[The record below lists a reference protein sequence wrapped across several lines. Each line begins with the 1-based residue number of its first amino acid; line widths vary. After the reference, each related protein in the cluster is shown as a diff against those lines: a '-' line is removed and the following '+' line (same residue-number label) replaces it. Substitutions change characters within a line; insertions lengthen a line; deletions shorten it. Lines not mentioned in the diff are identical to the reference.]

1 MTRMMSKITNYRV
14 IRKFRLRTTLLI
26 PFVLQIMTAVGVVG
40 YLSFR
45 NGQQA
50 VRDLA
55 NRLLEEKGNRIEQRI
70 LAYFEQPQALVK
82 MTHAALQSESLNLN
96 DLEKLHRY
104 FWQVISQEK
113 LGDYLYLGTSQGEFV
128 GVERRDDGQIEL
140 RIRSLD
146 QAFERKTYLLD
157 DQGEPGDLISSSD
170 YDPRD
175 RPWYQAGIKLRGLGW
190 SPVFASFSRQNNSLE
205 ISPIQPIFDSNG
217 KVLAVISMNLQLV
230 RITDFLQS
238 LSISENGQSF
248 IIERSGDLIASSALT
263 EPFTILGE
271 GEDRNIQRLAAIA
284 APDPI
289 VRQTAKLLKQ
299 KFGDFASI
307 KTTQQ
312 LQLTLNNQRHY
323 IQVLPLADSRGIN
336 WLTVIIVPEIDF
348 MAQIHK
354 NTQNTIFLCLVALA
368 FAMAIGILTSRWI
381 TRPVLRVSRAANSFA
396 KGNLDQHILPHIIVE
411 IDTLASSFNRMAK
424 QLKSSFQNLEL
435 KNEELRIAEENYRS
449 IFENALEGIFQSSPE
464 GRFINVNSALAKI
477 YGYDS
482 SIDMINSV
490 VNIGEQLYV
499 DSEARS
505 EFERLLDQQEAVK
518 NFEYRSYCKDGKIIW
533 TQIDARVVKDSSDQV
548 LYYEGM
554 VQDITERKQRDDEL
568 RRQLEELKIEI
579 DQQKRAKEVAML
591 TESSYFQEV
600 QQEIANIDLDE
611 FWGAP

>member
-1 MTRMMSKITNYRV
+1 
-14 IRKFRLRTTLLI
+14 
-26 PFVLQIMTAVGVVG
+26 
-40 YLSFR
+40 
-45 NGQQA
+45 
-50 VRDLA
+50 
-55 NRLLEEKGNRIEQRI
+55 
-70 LAYFEQPQALVK
+70 
-82 MTHAALQSESLNLN
+82 
-96 DLEKLHRY
+96 
-104 FWQVISQEK
+104 
-113 LGDYLYLGTSQGEFV
+113 
-128 GVERRDDGQIEL
+128 
-140 RIRSLD
+140 
-146 QAFERKTYLLD
+146 
-157 DQGEPGDLISSSD
+157 
-170 YDPRD
+170 
-175 RPWYQAGIKLRGLGW
+175 
-190 SPVFASFSRQNNSLE
+190 
-205 ISPIQPIFDSNG
+205 
-217 KVLAVISMNLQLV
+217 V

-263 EPFTILGE
+263 EPFTILAE